1 MNDTVFT
8 TSIVGGVRAWR
19 INKHY
24 PKAASPLATWSRLT
38 LAARWGGLGDTRKT
52 YPHADQV
59 KVRSGRVVT
68 VFNICGNDFRLI
80 TAIHYDRQK
89 VFILNFLTHAE
100 YSRSSWKDRL

>member
-1 MNDTVFT
+1 MDILSSVRLIKRT
-8 TSIVGGVRAWR
+8 TLWAFGGR
-19 INKHY
+19 Y
-24 PKAASPLATWSRLT
+24 LKAATPLETWSKLT
-38 LAARWGGLGDTRKT
+38 LAARWRGLVDTRKT

-80 TAIHYDRQK
+80 TAIHYDRGK
-89 VFILNFLTHAE
+89 VFILDFLSHAE

>member
-1 MNDTVFT
+1 MRLIKRT
-8 TSIVGGVRAWR
+8 TLRAFGE
-19 INKHY
+19 HY
-24 PKAASPLATWSRLT
+24 PKAATPLATWSRLT
-38 LAARWGGLGDTRKT
+38 LAARWGGLVDTRKT

-89 VFILNFLTHAE
+89 VFILDFLTHAE